1 MVIFVKESLRSLKK
15 LAILYYIVTQFNHI
29 EFMEVCMLL
38 EFVKIFPNSTLRR
51 FLRINLHVFLSTL
64 KSHSALP

>member
-15 LAILYYIVTQFNHI
+15 LAILYYIVTQFNHVELYGSLYALGI
-29 EFMEVCMLL
+29 CQNL
-38 EFVKIFPNSTLRR
+38 STLRR
-51 FLRINLHVFLSTL
+51 FLRINLHVFLSIL